1 MTDVIASGL
10 RGASDVAIC
19 EGRDTRL
26 ALHAFG
32 FRTHG
37 VNACLVRAALA
48 VGLLLVAAAGLA
60 ACGTGLSASDQ
71 PATDYVSLVNNLGA
85 AGAPVEDEGEVE
97 QPFLAVKGRVIKVQG
112 EHVQVFEYR
121 SAAETD
127 AQAALVSPSGSA
139 VGTTKLHWMGPPH
152 FYKNGRLL
160 VLYIGDNAKVLA
172 TLEALLG
179 RQFAGQ

>member
-1 MTDVIASGL
+1 MV
-10 RGASDVAIC
+10 VC

-26 ALHAFG
+26 ALHAFA
-32 FRTHG
+32 FRTRSVG
-37 VNACLVRAALA
+37 DCIVRALLA
-48 VGLLLVAAAGLA
+48 VGLILVAAAGPV

-71 PATDYVSLVNNLGA
+71 PVTDYVSLIKNLGA

-97 QPFLAVKGRVIKVQG
+97 QPFFAVKGRVIKVHG

-121 SAAETD
+121 SAADTD

-139 VGTTKLHWMGPPH
+139 VGTMKPHWMGPPH
-152 FYKNGRLL
+152 FYKKARLL
-160 VLYIGDNAKVLA
+160 VLYIGDNARVLA